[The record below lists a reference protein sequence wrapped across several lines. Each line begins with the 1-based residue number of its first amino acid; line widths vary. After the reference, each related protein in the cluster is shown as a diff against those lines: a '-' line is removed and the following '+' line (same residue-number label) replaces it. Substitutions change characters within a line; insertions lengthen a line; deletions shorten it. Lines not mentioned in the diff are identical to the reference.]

1 MRNRVRR
8 ITCIKFRDFPKKI
21 ESEKHYESKAKSFI
35 QPDPPKRILSPK
47 STRSPKIPVVQN
59 LVENPAQNL
68 SYEQQI
74 LKIEES
80 IKTQENIEAQT
91 NKSIN
96 MGSKKED
103 VNSRL
108 LLEAERVLLKAQ
120 QTKIALYRRKQVLRT
135 ELNRSLGGEI
145 VQKTVGSGNTS
156 LTLGSIVFKT
166 YQIGRLTKRTYL
178 LLSFCH
184 KERPTELH
192 VTPLIELH
200 TLEQDHEGFI
210 RYHLKKDIVFENIQP
225 DFQIDVNI
233 YTLTTIDLVTE
244 NFSPTSSKM
253 PTEKSKG
260 LRKALGKGFGRVST
274 KVKDRFMTMSKS
286 ESSDFT
292 RSTSNKSI
300 SSSGKSRFDHFGNFQ
315 VNKDSIENKDF
326 GSEDFGEEQLISAVA
341 QDMGKGY
348 ISNEVFLT
356 ACLSE
361 AGGAGVDSCLTRENF
376 GNVFLPVM
384 PPAWNYRYIK
394 MVGKVVYFFRNL
406 GDEQPVEVLKINEY
420 SEIRPAASSECFQKW
435 TIRLI
440 KDKTDSSQK
449 TLLRFADEEM
459 RDSWLVDL
467 KAIVDLTNSWK

>member
-1 MRNRVRR
+1 
-8 ITCIKFRDFPKKI
+8 
-21 ESEKHYESKAKSFI
+21 
-35 QPDPPKRILSPK
+35 
-47 STRSPKIPVVQN
+47 
-59 LVENPAQNL
+59 
-68 SYEQQI
+68 
-74 LKIEES
+74 
-80 IKTQENIEAQT
+80 
-91 NKSIN
+91 
-96 MGSKKED
+96 MGGSGPLC
-103 VNSRL
+103 SRL

-156 LTLGSIVFKT
+156 LSLGSIVFKT

-361 AGGAGVDSCLTRENF
+361 AGGAGVESCLTRENF

-420 SEIRPAASSECFQKW
+420 SEIRPAESSECFQKW